1 MAISDKIKEYRIKR
15 GMTQAQLAEILGVT
29 PQAISK
35 WEKGTGSPDLSAICP
50 LADALK
56 ITTDDLLEHNKKYY
70 ELNNAWWRLMRK
82 CDRREADY
90 EDLIALDNEIIAQYP
105 NDTIFL
111 WRRVCDEFKAAL
123 RKTSEQEKQALLACC
138 EEHCTELIEKFPDHE
153 EYKHKMVEILMEYG
167 RTDEAIAY
175 AHGKC
180 KDPQVAMKKV
190 LRGDDLRRLRQQL
203 ISDKFCALLREMFC
217 DDLDILQ
224 SAEDI
229 IRAVF
234 PDGNYQWYADHLMII
249 EQTRAEYYANRGN
262 NAEAMKYL
270 YRALDVAKEKFI
282 NTNDKFTNRLFDE
295 LQTENGAPS
304 LIVQLY
310 WYLSQPQQA
319 FESLYQTDDYQKL
332 LEKIKSLI

>member
-1 MAISDKIKEYRIKR
+1 MAISDKIKEHRTKC

-35 WEKGTGSPDLSAICP
+35 WEKGIGSPDLSAICP

-56 ITTDDLLEHNKKYY
+56 ITTDDLLDHNKKYY
-70 ELNNAWWRLMRK
+70 ELNNRWWRLARK
-82 CDRREADY
+82 CDRWESPY
-90 EDLIALDNEIIAQYP
+90 EELVALDDEIIAKFP

-111 WRRVCDEFKAAL
+111 WRRVCDEFKVVP
-123 RKTSEQEKQALLACC
+123 RKTLEQEKQAWLSRC
-138 EEHCTELIEKFPDHE
+138 EKHCAELIEKNPDFE
-153 EYKHKMVEILMEYG
+153 EYKHKMVEILMESG

-175 AHGKC
+175 AHSKC
-180 KDPQVAMKKV
+180 KDPNVAMKKV
-190 LRGDDLRRLRQQL
+190 LRGDDLRRHRQQL
-203 ISDKFCALLREMFC
+203 ISDKLCALLREMYC
-217 DDLDILQ
+217 EDLDILQ

-234 PDGNYQWYADHLMII
+234 PDGNYQWYSDHLMII
-249 EQTRAEYYANRGN
+249 ERTRAEYYAKRGN

-282 NTNDKFTNRLFDE
+282 NTNDKFTTPLFSE
-295 LQTENGAPS
+295 LGMADGEPS

-310 WYLSQPQQA
+310 WRLCNPPQV
-319 FESLYQTDDYQKL
+319 FETLFYTEDYQKL
-332 LEKIKSLI
+332 LQKIKSLI

>member
-35 WEKGTGSPDLSAICP
+35 WEKGTGSPDLSVICP
-50 LADALK
+50 LADAVK
-56 ITTDDLLEHNKKYY
+56 ITTDELLDHNKKYY

-82 CDRREADY
+82 CDRREAAY
-90 EDLIALDNEIIAQYP
+90 EDLIALDDEIIAQFP
-105 NDTIFL
+105 NDTIFP

-123 RKTSEQEKQALLACC
+123 RKTSEQEKQALLARC
-138 EEHCTELIEKFPDHE
+138 EEHCAELIEKCPDSE
-153 EYKHKMVEILMEYG
+153 EYKHKMVEILMERG
-167 RTDEAIAY
+167 NTDEAIAY
-175 AHGKC
+175 AHNKC
-180 KDPQVAMKKV
+180 KDPQAAMKKV

-234 PDGNYQWYADHLMII
+234 PDGNYQWYSEHLIII
-249 EQTRAEYYANRGN
+249 EQTRAEYYAKRGN
-262 NAEAMKYL
+262 NAEAIKYL
-270 YRALDVAKEKFI
+270 YRALGVAKEKFI
-282 NTNDKFTNRLFDE
+282 NTNDKFTTPLFSE
-295 LQTENGAPS
+295 LETATGAPS
-304 LIVQLY
+304 PIVQLY
-310 WYLSQPQQA
+310 WYLSKPQQA
-319 FESLYQTDDYQKL
+319 FESLVHTDDYQKL